1 MTLRILLAVHAPAD
15 DRTAVYRSTLARAD
29 LLRRQGHHVEVL
41 TRESLLPARW
51 ARLDPLLL
59 PLLLALRTLGR
70 YDVVVFHSYLGWA
83 FHAMRRWLDPG
94 GRVTTATSFHGLEPL
109 YHRSVVEEYRRMG
122 QRLSARYR
130 LLHHVILPRLL
141 RATCRASDLV
151 FCLNSREVEYLT
163 LHGWARPERIHR
175 TANGVEP
182 ECFVAGRSHHADV
195 RRLIFVGQWLPP
207 KGIRYLAKAFSK
219 LAARRDLELFCVG
232 TGSSP
237 ELVRETFP
245 MVSRSHVTVIP
256 SVNRKEL
263 YDQLTHAD
271 VFVFPSLSEGF
282 SRALLEALAAGVPVV
297 ASDVGAAADLLTDGD
312 NAIVVAPGDAA
323 ALSAG
328 IERLLDDAR
337 LRAEL
342 AAAGQRTASRYT
354 ADAALAGFADAL
366 FEGVRR
372 RSLERSTQMVAE
384 SDVHS

>member
-1 MTLRILLAVHAPAD
+1 
-15 DRTAVYRSTLARAD
+15 
-29 LLRRQGHHVEVL
+29 
-41 TRESLLPARW
+41 
-51 ARLDPLLL
+51 
-59 PLLLALRTLGR
+59 
-70 YDVVVFHSYLGWA
+70 
-83 FHAMRRWLDPG
+83 
-94 GRVTTATSFHGLEPL
+94 
-109 YHRSVVEEYRRMG
+109 
-122 QRLSARYR
+122 
-130 LLHHVILPRLL
+130 
-141 RATCRASDLV
+141 
-151 FCLNSREVEYLT
+151 
-163 LHGWARPERIHR
+163 
-175 TANGVEP
+175 
-182 ECFVAGRSHHADV
+182 
-195 RRLIFVGQWLPP
+195 LIFVGQWLPP